1 MAYED
6 TNWGGGLAEVPIPL
20 ETKLKN
26 IEEIEKAKQRI
37 IDEAVGLQRCDD
49 GSMGAFRRADLPT
62 SFGRVEQKKRKAHE
76 F

>member
-1 MAYED
+1 
-6 TNWGGGLAEVPIPL
+6 VPVPL

-37 IDEAVGLQRCDD
+37 IDEAVGLQRYDD
-49 GSMGAFRRADLPT
+49 GSMGAVRRADLPT
-62 SFGRVEQKKRKAHE
+62 SFGKVEQKRRKAHE